1 MPRIIIKTS
10 IFWPDVQKYEL
21 IIEIVI
27 VMGKGEIIMLN
38 VSAALRR
45 AMECNQNRTAIV
57 SGDIKLTFEEAWK
70 RGCQLANALLGMGLK
85 PGDKIAVLE
94 DNCLEASDFFLAT
107 AIGNFVRVPLYR
119 RNSAVA
125 HAHMIGHTD
134 CRAVVVSE
142 EYAHEVISFE
152 EELDCLKHVI
162 VRKNDY
168 EEWLSKHSDKEPNL
182 EININE
188 PHLIRHSGGTTGR
201 SKGMQFSHKQWMRTC
216 RDWSFF
222 LPRMEAGDYGI
233 HVGPISHGSGYLFM
247 PIWLAGGCNVLVKK
261 FEPETFA
268 NLLEAHGGF
277 TFAVPTM
284 LSDMV
289 ASNTEKKDFSKLRGI
304 MVSGAPIQPGT
315 ALQARDFFGDV
326 LYQLYGQ
333 TESVPVAGMGPKE
346 WFSDVPGSE
355 PLLAVGKI
363 MPYSAIE
370 IRDENNK
377 PLPAGEIGEIAL
389 KCEGQI
395 TEILNEPELTRERL
409 VDGWVLSGDVG
420 KIDKNGYVYLTDR
433 KDDMIISGGFNIW
446 PAELEN
452 VISTLQGVREVA
464 VVAAPHPRWGEVPVA
479 VVVITP
485 GDNSP
490 SEEEVIDICKVQLGS
505 YKRPGR
511 VVLQENP
518 LPRTPVGKIQRKAVR
533 EIFWEKDSG
542 RNISG
547 A

>member
-1 MPRIIIKTS
+1 
-10 IFWPDVQKYEL
+10 
-21 IIEIVI
+21 
-27 VMGKGEIIMLN
+27 MLN

-45 AMECNQNRTAIV
+45 AMECNEDRTAIIAENV
-57 SGDIKLTFEEAWK
+57 KLTFKEAWK
-70 RGCQLANALLGMGLK
+70 RGCQMANALSDIGLK

-94 DNCLEASDFFLAT
+94 DNCLEAADFFLAA

-119 RNSAVA
+119 RNSAIA
-125 HAHMIGHTD
+125 HSHMIGHTD

-142 EYAHEVISFE
+142 EYAHEVADFKN
-152 EELDCLKHVI
+152 ELDGLKHVI
-162 VRKNDY
+162 VRGADY
-168 EEWLSKHSDKEPNL
+168 EEWLAKQSDTEPD
-182 EININE
+182 IVIDINE

-247 PIWLAGGCNVLVKK
+247 PIWLAGGCNMLVKK
-261 FEPETFA
+261 FEPDVFA
-268 NLLEAHGGF
+268 NLLEKHGGF

-289 ASNTEKKDFSKLRGI
+289 AATTEKKDFSKLRGI
-304 MVSGAPIQPGT
+304 MVSGAPIQPAT
-315 ALQARDFFGDV
+315 ALQARDFFGEV
-326 LYQLYGQ
+326 LFQLYGQ

-370 IRDENNK
+370 IRDDDNK

-452 VISTLQGVREVA
+452 VISGLEGVREVA

-479 VVVITP
+479 VVVLKSGSTV
-485 GDNSP
+485 
-490 SEEEVIDICKVQLGS
+490 SEEEVVESCKVQLGS

-511 VVLQENP
+511 VVLQQDL

-533 EIFWEKDSG
+533 ELFWDKD
-542 RNISG
+542 RDTNISG

>member
-1 MPRIIIKTS
+1 
-10 IFWPDVQKYEL
+10 
-21 IIEIVI
+21 
-27 VMGKGEIIMLN
+27 MGKGEIVILN

-45 AMECNQNRTAIV
+45 AMECNQNRIAIIA
-57 SGDIKLTFEEAWK
+57 GDIELTFEEAWK
-70 RGCQLANALLGMGLK
+70 RGCQLANALLDMGLQ

-119 RNSAVA
+119 RNSALA
-125 HAHMIGHTD
+125 HSHMISHTD

-142 EYAHEVISFE
+142 EYAHEVSSFK
-152 EELDCLKHVI
+152 EELECLKHVI
-162 VRKNDY
+162 VRTDNY
-168 EEWLSKHSDKEPNL
+168 EEWLAKQSDIEPDL
-182 EININE
+182 KIDINQ

-247 PIWLAGGCNVLVKK
+247 PIWLAGGCNLLVKK
-261 FEPETFA
+261 FEPEIFA

-289 ASNTEKKDFSKLRGI
+289 ASSTEKKDFSKLRGI
-304 MVSGAPIQPGT
+304 MVSGAPIQPAT

-370 IRDENNK
+370 IRDDNNN

-395 TEILNEPELTRERL
+395 TEILNEPELTKERL
-409 VDGWVLSGDVG
+409 VNGWVLSGDVG

-452 VISTLQGVREVA
+452 VISSLKGVREVA

-479 VVVITP
+479 VVVVNP
-485 GDNSP
+485 GNSP
-490 SEEEVIDICKVQLGS
+490 SEEDIVSACKVQLGS

-511 VVLQENP
+511 VILQEDP

-533 EIFWEKDSG
+533 ELFWDQDSDI
-542 RNISG
+542 NISG

>member
-1 MPRIIIKTS
+1 ML
-10 IFWPDVQKYEL
+10 DVR
-21 IIEIVI
+21 
-27 VMGKGEIIMLN
+27 
-38 VSAALRR
+38 SALRR
-45 AMECNQNRTAIV
+45 AMETNRNRTAIMAE
-57 SGDIKLTFEEAWK
+57 DIELTFEQAWK
-70 RGCQLANALLGMGLK
+70 RGCRMANALRDMGLQA
-85 PGDKIAVLE
+85 GDKIAVLE
-94 DNCLEASDFFLAT
+94 DNCLEASDFFLAS

-119 RNSAVA
+119 RNSAAA

-134 CRAVVVSE
+134 CRAVVVSA
-142 EYAHEVISFE
+142 EYAHEVLQFK
-152 EELDCLKHVI
+152 EELDGLKHVI
-162 VRKNDY
+162 ARGDDY
-168 EEWLSKHSDKEPNL
+168 EEWLAKQSDTDPDIEVD
-182 EININE
+182 IND

-222 LPRMEAGDYGI
+222 LPRIEAGDYGI

-247 PIWLAGGCNVLVKK
+247 PVWLAGGCNILIRK
-261 FEPETFA
+261 FEPQAFA
-268 NLLEAHGGF
+268 NLLETYGGY

-289 ASNTEKKDFSKLRGI
+289 ANSKAKKDFSKVRGI
-304 MVSGAPIQPGT
+304 MVSGAPIRPAT

-326 LYQLYGQ
+326 LFQLYGQ
-333 TESVPVAGMGPKE
+333 TESVPVAGMGPRE

-377 PLPAGEIGEIAL
+377 PLPAGQIGEIAL

-420 KIDKNGYVYLTDR
+420 KIDENGYVYLTDR

-452 VISTLQGVREVA
+452 VISSLEGVREVA
-464 VVAAPHPRWGEVPVA
+464 VVAAPHDRWGEVPAA
-479 VVVITP
+479 VVVVKE
-485 GDNSP
+485 GASV
-490 SEEEVIDICKVQLGS
+490 SEDDIVAACKERLGS

-511 VVLQENP
+511 VILQDDP

-533 EIFWEKDSG
+533 ERFWEGEAG
-542 RNISG
+542 RHING

>member
-1 MPRIIIKTS
+1 
-10 IFWPDVQKYEL
+10 
-21 IIEIVI
+21 
-27 VMGKGEIIMLN
+27 MLN

-45 AMECNQNRTAIV
+45 AMECNQTRTAIIA
-57 SGDIKLTFEEAWK
+57 GDIELTYQEAWK
-70 RGCQLANALLGMGLK
+70 RGCQLANAFLEMGLQ
-85 PGDKIAVLE
+85 PGDKVAVLE

-119 RNSAVA
+119 RNSALA
-125 HAHMIGHTD
+125 HSHMIGHTD

-142 EYAHEVISFE
+142 EYAHEVISFKD
-152 EELDCLKHVI
+152 ELECLKHVI
-162 VRKNDY
+162 VRTGNY
-168 EEWLSKHSDKEPNL
+168 EEWLAKQSDIEPDL
-182 EININE
+182 EIDINE

-247 PIWLAGGCNVLVKK
+247 PIWLAGGCNVLVQK
-261 FEPETFA
+261 FEPEIYA
-268 NLLEAHGGF
+268 NLLETHGGF

-289 ASNTEKKDFSKLRGI
+289 ASSTKKKDFSKLRGI
-304 MVSGAPIQPGT
+304 MVSGAPIQPAT

-370 IRDENNK
+370 IRDDNNN
-377 PLPAGEIGEIAL
+377 PLPVGETGEIAL

-395 TEILNEPELTRERL
+395 TEILN
-409 VDGWVLSGDVG
+409 
-420 KIDKNGYVYLTDR
+420 
-433 KDDMIISGGFNIW
+433 
-446 PAELEN
+446 
-452 VISTLQGVREVA
+452 
-464 VVAAPHPRWGEVPVA
+464 
-479 VVVITP
+479 
-485 GDNSP
+485 
-490 SEEEVIDICKVQLGS
+490 
-505 YKRPGR
+505 
-511 VVLQENP
+511 
-518 LPRTPVGKIQRKAVR
+518 
-533 EIFWEKDSG
+533 
-542 RNISG
+542 
-547 A
+547 